1 MRILVTGAEGMLGSA
16 LCPALR
22 KKGHEVWATDIDASN
37 RSIQHMDVRNYGNVK
52 EVIERSRPDM
62 VMHLAAKTDV
72 DKCELEPDD
81 AYLSNTIGTQNIALL
96 CQKHDIEVVYVS
108 TIGVFDGNKSEP
120 YTEFDEPNPINVYGK
135 SKLGGERV
143 IQDLLRRFYII
154 RSCWMVGGGPD
165 KDKMFVAKIAR
176 LLDKTNELKVVNDKI
191 GSLTYTMDF
200 SECVAD
206 LIETG
211 YYGLY
216 HCTNRGYA
224 SRYEIALRIVEFL
237 GRSDVVVKPVSSA
250 HFPLPAP
257 RGRSEASRNYK
268 LELLGIDKMRPWDE
282 ALKEYLEKEWKA
294 KKS

>member
-1 MRILVTGAEGMLGSA
+1 MLGSA

>member
-1 MRILVTGAEGMLGSA
+1 VRILVTGAEGMLGSA